1 MTFKLGKSSLAHRK
15 GVDPRLIEIS
25 DRAIKITLVDFGH
38 GPMAGL
44 RTAEIQNQLFKD
56 GLSKCDGYTNK
67 SRHQTGKAL
76 DFYAYVNG
84 RASWDPEH
92 LSMVANAFLQAAA
105 ELGYNVQWGGLWA
118 RKGKT
123 KINGIIYGWD
133 MPHME
138 LVD

>member
-1 MTFKLGKSSLAHRK
+1 MKFKLGKSSLAHRK

-56 GLSKCDGYTNK
+56 GLSKCDGYKNK
-67 SRHQTGKAL
+67 SNHQSGKAL
-76 DFYAYVNG
+76 DFYAYVDG
-84 RASWDPEH
+84 GASWQPEH
-92 LSMVANAFLQAAA
+92 LAMVAGAFLQAAG
-105 ELGYNVQWGGLWA
+105 ELGHQVRWGGLWS
-118 RKGKT
+118 K
-123 KINGIIYGWD
+123 KIRTTTNGITYGWD